1 MHNCFPGDPKAD
13 EHAHL
18 LEEVTPDS
26 RPKKRSSLNRAQTPR
41 KNGRRSSTTEHHM
54 AIPDSRM
61 AKEASMRI
69 LGNGTTG
76 TDSEEAATPIHR
88 CRP

>member
-1 MHNCFPGDPKAD
+1 MAD

-18 LEEVTPDS
+18 LEEVSP
-26 RPKKRSSLNRAQTPR
+26 RVPPKKRSSLNRAQAPT
-41 KNGRRSSTTEHHM
+41 KNSRRRSTAEQQM

-69 LGNGTTG
+69 LGNGMAG
-76 TDSEEAATPIHR
+76 TDSEEAATPMHR
-88 CRP
+88 